1 MNTSGN
7 LYAVAASVL
16 GPCDVDVVKRLG
28 AAFGFAQFMQAI
40 PALQNAGK
48 RPLDDGRSETLATR
62 AAEVQRALPLRRQ
75 IAKPS
80 QWALLSGYQAE
91 WIIKQVIKTPER
103 VIDGIGDPS
112 PFLDRYL
119 FMKARF

>member
-1 MNTSGN
+1 MP
-7 LYAVAASVL
+7 
-16 GPCDVDVVKRLG
+16 GPCDFDVVQRLG
-28 AAFGFAQFMQAI
+28 AAFGFAQFMHAI

-62 AAEVQRALPLRRQ
+62 AAEVQRTLPLRRQ

-91 WIIKQVIKTPER
+91 WIIKQVVKHPER
-103 VIDGIGDPS
+103 VIDRMGDPT
-112 PFLDRYL
+112 PLMDRYL
-119 FMKARF
+119 FIKARF

>member
-1 MNTSGN
+1 M
-7 LYAVAASVL
+7 
-16 GPCDVDVVKRLG
+16 
-28 AAFGFAQFMQAI
+28 
-40 PALQNAGK
+40 
-48 RPLDDGRSETLATR
+48 DDGRSETLAKR

-75 IAKPS
+75 ITKPS
-80 QWALLSGYQAE
+80 QWALLSGYQAD

-103 VIDGIGDPS
+103 VIDGIGYPS

>member
-1 MNTSGN
+1 MS
-7 LYAVAASVL
+7 
-16 GPCDVDVVKRLG
+16 GPCDVDIAKRLG

-48 RPLDDGRSETLATR
+48 RPLDDGRSETLAKR
-62 AAEVQRALPLRRQ
+62 AAEFSAPCPTPPNC
-75 IAKPS
+75 KPS

>member
-1 MNTSGN
+1 M
-7 LYAVAASVL
+7 
-16 GPCDVDVVKRLG
+16 KRLG

-48 RPLDDGRSETLATR
+48 RPLDDGRSETLAKR

-103 VIDGIGDPS
+103 VIDGIGTPS

>member
-1 MNTSGN
+1 M
-7 LYAVAASVL
+7 L
-16 GPCDVDVVKRLG
+16 GPCDLDIVKRIG
-28 AAFGFAQFMQAI
+28 AAYGFTQFMQAI

-48 RPLDDGRSETLATR
+48 RPLDDGRSETLAKR

-75 IAKPS
+75 IAKPAK
-80 QWALLSGYQAE
+80 WALLSGYQAE
-91 WIIKQVIKTPER
+91 WTLKQVITHPER
-103 VIDGIGDPS
+103 VIDGIGTPS